1 MGNGSD
7 DLDVP
12 VAETGEAGE
21 AGEVDEVAVA
31 VLVFQMLSDAT
42 RVQLLRALSSRP
54 HELSVNELAKAVGK
68 HPATVSQHL
77 AKLRMVRL
85 VTTRQQG
92 NQVFY
97 RVANEH
103 VSALVTDAL
112 RHTEHLGHS
121 TPKHHQ
127 AGAPGPH

>member
-1 MGNGSD
+1 MGTGSD
-7 DLDVP
+7 DIDLP
-12 VAETGEAGE
+12 GAEA
-21 AGEVDEVAVA
+21 DEVAVA

-42 RVQLLRALSSRP
+42 RVRLLRALSSRP
-54 HELSVNELAKAVGK
+54 YELSVNELAEAVGK
-68 HPATVSQHL
+68 PPATVSQHL

-103 VSALVTDAL
+103 VSQLVTDAL
-112 RHTEHLGHS
+112 RHSEHLGGG
-121 TPKHHQ
+121 PAKHHH
-127 AGAPGPH
+127 AVAPGPH